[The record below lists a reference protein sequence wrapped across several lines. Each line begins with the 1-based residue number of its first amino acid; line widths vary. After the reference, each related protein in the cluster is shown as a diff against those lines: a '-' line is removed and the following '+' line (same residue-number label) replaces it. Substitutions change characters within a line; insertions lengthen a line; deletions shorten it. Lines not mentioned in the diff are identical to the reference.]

1 MMNMKSELPRT
12 RKITYTAILIALA
25 ISLRLIK
32 YALFGPMQF
41 VNFPGIFTLISG
53 VMFGPITGV
62 TVGFASYLFS
72 DILLGAG
79 PWTAVNAFFMAII
92 GLVSGLIWSR
102 KDKTKIS
109 KAGLGIG
116 AYVLMFAF
124 DVTTSWLLLITIGV
138 EWFTALVIGLLGL
151 FMPAS
156 GGFLIGVGPITEA
169 TTAVLTVMLVFA
181 LNRGIM
187 KVYLG

>member
-181 LNRGIM
+181 LNRGIK